1 MFIILQ
7 MVARTCSATN
17 PPSWWLSFTYLSTEV
32 FRKAS
37 NSSIDSGSGSATG
50 SGSAAAGVVAL
61 ESEAAG
67 GGGGAA
73 KEGFGGEGIAW
84 LRTVASAGG
93 SVEEAISSRR
103 EVAASSLDGVY
114 QRLHILE

>member
-1 MFIILQ
+1 

-17 PPSWWLSFTYLSTEV
+17 PPSWWLNFTYLSTEV

-50 SGSAAAGVVAL
+50 SGFAAAGVVAL

-67 GGGGAA
+67 GGGAA
-73 KEGFGGEGIAW
+73 KEGFGGEGITW
-84 LRTVASAGG
+84 LRMAASAGG

-103 EVAASSLDGVY
+103 EVAASSLDDFY
-114 QRLHILE
+114 QRLRISD